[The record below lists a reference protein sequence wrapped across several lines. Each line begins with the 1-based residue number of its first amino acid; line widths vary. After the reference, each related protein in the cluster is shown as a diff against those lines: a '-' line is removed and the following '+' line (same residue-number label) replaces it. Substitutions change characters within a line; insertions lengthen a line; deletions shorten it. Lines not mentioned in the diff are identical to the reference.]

1 MWVKNSVKFVLAL
14 QIALLASQ
22 AEARELPEQGDTL
35 PSIWEDE
42 VVTRMVR
49 DVLAS
54 DLAKEHDSKRLRRQ
68 HKRDVQSAQTLPAA
82 AKAQTTRKA
91 STQPQKTKK
100 PSKVVTT
107 GSKTKIRVTAAT
119 SSAATKATVK
129 PSSKPIVTVSGATGI
144 NALST
149 LKAKVS

>member
-1 MWVKNSVKFVLAL
+1 MWVKNSVKFVLVL
-14 QIALLASQ
+14 QIALLAAQ
-22 AEARELPEQGDTL
+22 VETRELPEDSEEL

-42 VVTRMVR
+42 AVTKMMR
-49 DVLAS
+49 DVLAA
-54 DLAKEHDSKRLRRQ
+54 DLAKEHDTRRLRRQ

-82 AKAQTTRKA
+82 GKAQTTRKA
-91 STQPQKTKK
+91 STTAQKTKK
-100 PSKVVTT
+100 PPKVTT
-107 GSKTKIRVTAAT
+107 AGSKSKIRVTAAT